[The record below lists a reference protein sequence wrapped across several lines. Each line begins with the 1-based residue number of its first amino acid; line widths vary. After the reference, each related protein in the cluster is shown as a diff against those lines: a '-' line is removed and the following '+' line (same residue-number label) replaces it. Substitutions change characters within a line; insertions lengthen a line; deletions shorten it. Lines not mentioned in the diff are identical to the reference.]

1 VRTRLTTLA
10 CRCLMASG
18 FAIAATFV
26 AVAEETAEEVAEET
40 AEETPT
46 PTLTL
51 QAAYSAEGWVVGDGG
66 LEDGGVY
73 LDTAELQAAL
83 DLDRAFGWEGAQA
96 FAYAIAGNGNSI
108 SEKVGDLQGPSGY
121 EVGVEGVR
129 LIEAWIDQTFA
140 GGKGSLRA
148 GLYDVSGEFDAGEVR
163 ALFVNGSH
171 GSGPDFSQT
180 GQNGPSMWPVTGL
193 GARLNWNFESG
204 AYARVAIVDGVP
216 GDLDHPKRTAFDLD
230 DGDGALI
237 VGEAGLTNGQGRLW
251 SIGVW
256 GYTEEFPDLVTAET
270 HDDNMGFYVALEER
284 LGSRENGAPFDLAG
298 SLRFGVAND
307 DINAFEGFFG
317 ATLVATGMIDARPND
332 QLGLG
337 LAVVNAGD
345 PFRFTIA
352 DAGGLPARHEVN
364 IELTYYADVTD
375 WLSVQPDLQW
385 IINPGADHAIE
396 DAFVAGV
403 RVQVRNTWTV
413 ID

>member
-1 VRTRLTTLA
+1 MRTRLTTLA
-10 CRCLMASG
+10 ARCLLVSG
-18 FAIAATFV
+18 FTIAATLA
-26 AVAEETAEEVAEET
+26 AVAEETAEEA
-40 AEETPT
+40 PT

-51 QAAYSAEGWVVGDGG
+51 QAAYSAEGWSVVDGG

-83 DLDRAFGWEGAQA
+83 DLDRAFGWTGAQA
-96 FAYAIAGNGNSI
+96 FAYGIAGNGNSI
-108 SEKVGDLQGPSGY
+108 SQKVGDLQGSSGY
-121 EVGVEGVR
+121 ETGVEGVR
-129 LIEAWIDQTFA
+129 LIEAWVDQTF
-140 GGKGSLRA
+140 GGGSGSLRV
-148 GLYDVSGEFDAGEVR
+148 GLLDVSGEFDAGEVR

-193 GARLNWNFESG
+193 GARLNWNFENG

-216 GDLDHPKRTAFDLD
+216 GDIDHPKRTAFDFD

-251 SIGVW
+251 SIGIW

-270 HDDNMGFYVALEER
+270 RDDNVGFYVALEER
-284 LGSRENGAPFDLAG
+284 LGSREEGAPFDLAG
-298 SLRFGVAND
+298 SLRFGVADD
-307 DINAFEGFFG
+307 DINPFESFFG
-317 ATLVATGMIDARPND
+317 ATLVATGLIEARPND

-337 LAVVNAGD
+337 LAIVNAGD

-352 DAGGLPARHEVN
+352 DAGGLPSRQEVN
-364 IELTYYADVTD
+364 IELTYYADITD

-385 IINPGADHAIE
+385 IINPGADHTIE
-396 DAFVAGV
+396 DAFVAGL
-403 RVQVRNTWTV
+403 RVQVKNTWTLV
-413 ID
+413 D